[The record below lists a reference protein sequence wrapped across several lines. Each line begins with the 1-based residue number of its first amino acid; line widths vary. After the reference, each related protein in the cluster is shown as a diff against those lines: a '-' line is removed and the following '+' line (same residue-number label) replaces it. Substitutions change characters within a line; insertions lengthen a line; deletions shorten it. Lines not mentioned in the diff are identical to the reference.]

1 MSTKKYFDDN
11 ALTYFW
17 NAKIKPLFATKVDKE
32 LKTGSQSVYKV
43 LSDNNFTDALK
54 TKLEAIGSVMTY
66 KGTVATYSAL
76 PTSGQIVGDVWNVTE
91 NGHNYAW
98 SGTTW
103 DDLGGDVDLSEY
115 VKHSELIAITNSEID
130 TICTIS

>member
-11 ALTYFW
+11 SLTYFW
-17 NAKIKPLFATKVDKE
+17 NAKIKPLFGTKVDKE

-66 KGTVATYSAL
+66 KGTVATQSAL
-76 PTSGQIVGDVWNVTE
+76 PTTGQTVGDVWNVTE

-98 SGTTW
+98 SGTAW

-115 VKHSELIAITNSEID
+115 VKHSELIAITNAEID
-130 TICTIS
+130 TICTLS